1 MALSIRILLFPGR
14 PSVVANG
21 RIYSSAG
28 ATVDVPVPDA
38 VAVQEDQ
45 AQRLM
50 IVGAT
55 TDRPN
60 NAAGEVPG
68 TASVRVLGAAGTM
81 YDLTLGKPIF
91 YTRGSN
97 PPVYTDI
104 TGAVV

>member
-1 MALSIRILLFPGR
+1 MALSVRLLLFPGR

-21 RIYSSAG
+21 RVYSG
-28 ATVDVPVPDA
+28 TTTVDIPYADA

-50 IVGAT
+50 VVGAT
-55 TDRPN
+55 ADRPST
-60 NAAGEVPG
+60 AAGEVPG
-68 TASVRVLGAAGTM
+68 TASVRVLGSGGAM